1 MSLFNFFKKDKLDD
15 DQIGKNSTAGNSF
28 GIILREEMH
37 DKLTSAID
45 NKDFNE
51 IEMLMNAVTKD
62 NVPSIYLALNFEDAW
77 FPGKGYDRIVN
88 TMANNRLV
96 DVNETKDGKT
106 PLVMIAEACH
116 NSTGVYALMVES
128 LLDAGADPNKTD
140 GLGWSALA
148 YVINKHNVSPV
159 IIQKLIDAGADLN
172 LVVES
177 DDFIG
182 INKRS
187 ILGMAYYNSKD
198 FFAQLKEKG
207 AIMTTAEIEELKKRG
222 YPLEP

>member
-1 MSLFNFFKKDKLDD
+1 
-15 DQIGKNSTAGNSF
+15 
-28 GIILREEMH
+28 
-37 DKLTSAID
+37 
-45 NKDFNE
+45 
-51 IEMLMNAVTKD
+51 MNAVTKD

-88 TMANNRLV
+88 TIANNRLV

-106 PLVMIAEACH
+106 PLTMIAEACH
-116 NSTGVYALMVES
+116 NSTGIYALMVES

-140 GLGWSALA
+140 SLGWSALA

-159 IIQKLIDAGADLN
+159 IIQKLIDAGSDLN
-172 LVVES
+172 LIVES

-207 AIMTTAEIEELKKRG
+207 ATMTTAEIEELQKRG
-222 YPLEP
+222 YPLQP

>member
-1 MSLFNFFKKDKLDD
+1 MSLFDFFKKDKQDD
-15 DQIGKNSTAGNSF
+15 RTEKNCTAGNPSAV
-28 GIILREEMH
+28 ILREEMH
-37 DKLTSAID
+37 DKLASAID
-45 NKDFNE
+45 NKDFIE
-51 IEMLMNAVTKD
+51 IERLMNAVTKD
-62 NVPSIYLALNFEDAW
+62 NVPSIYLALNFDDAW

-88 TMANNRLV
+88 TMVNNRLV
-96 DVNETKDGKT
+96 DVNEIKDGKT
-106 PLVMIAEACH
+106 PLIMIAEACH
-116 NSTGVYALMVES
+116 NSTGIYALMVES
-128 LLDAGADPNKTD
+128 LLDAGADPSKTD
-140 GLGWSALA
+140 NLGWSALA

-159 IIQKLIDAGADLN
+159 IIQKLIDTGSDLN

-207 AIMTTAEIEELKKRG
+207 ATMTTAEIEELQKRD

>member
-1 MSLFNFFKKDKLDD
+1 VSLFYFFKKDKQDD
-15 DQIGKNSTAGNSF
+15 RTEKNSTAGNPSAV
-28 GIILREEMH
+28 ILREEMH
-37 DKLTSAID
+37 NKLASAID
-45 NKDFNE
+45 NKDFIE
-51 IEMLMNAVTKD
+51 IEGLMNFVTID

-96 DVNETKDGKT
+96 DVNETKEGKT
-106 PLVMIAEACH
+106 PLIMIAEACH
-116 NSTGVYALMVES
+116 NSTGIYALMVES

-140 GLGWSALA
+140 SLGWSALA

-159 IIQKLIDAGADLN
+159 IIQKLIDAGSDLN

-207 AIMTTAEIEELKKRG
+207 ASMTTAEIEELQKRG

>member
-1 MSLFNFFKKDKLDD
+1 MSLFNFFKNDKQDD
-15 DQIGKNSTAGNSF
+15 RIVKNTTAGNPSAVVS
-28 GIILREEMH
+28 REEMQ
-37 DKLTSAID
+37 DKLASAID

-51 IEMLMNAVTKD
+51 IEALMNAVTKD

-88 TMANNRLV
+88 TMANTKLV
-96 DVNETKDGKT
+96 DVNETKEGKT
-106 PLVMIAEACH
+106 PLIMIAEACH

-140 GLGWSALA
+140 SLGWSALA

-159 IIQKLIDAGADLN
+159 IIQKLINTGSDLN

-207 AIMTTAEIEELKKRG
+207 ATMTTAEIEELEKRG
-222 YPLEP
+222 YSLEP

>member
-1 MSLFNFFKKDKLDD
+1 MSLFDFFKKDKQDD
-15 DQIGKNSTAGNSF
+15 RTEKNSTAGNPSAV
-28 GIILREEMH
+28 ILREEMH
-37 DKLTSAID
+37 DKLASAID
-45 NKDFNE
+45 NNDFIE
-51 IEMLMNAVTKD
+51 IERLMNAVTKD
-62 NVPSIYLALNFEDAW
+62 NVPSIYLALNFDDAW

-106 PLVMIAEACH
+106 PLIMIAEACH
-116 NSTGVYALMVES
+116 NSTGIYALMVEL
-128 LLDAGADPNKTD
+128 LLDAGADPSKTD
-140 GLGWSALA
+140 NLGWSALA

-159 IIQKLIDAGADLN
+159 IIQKLIDTGSDLN

-207 AIMTTAEIEELKKRG
+207 ATMTTAEIEELQKRD

>member
-1 MSLFNFFKKDKLDD
+1 VSLFDFFKKDKQDD
-15 DQIGKNSTAGNSF
+15 RTEKNSTAGNPSAV
-28 GIILREEMH
+28 ILREEMH
-37 DKLTSAID
+37 NKLASAID
-45 NKDFNE
+45 NKDFIE
-51 IEMLMNAVTKD
+51 IEGLMNFVTID

-96 DVNETKDGKT
+96 DVNETKEGKT
-106 PLVMIAEACH
+106 PLIMIAEACH
-116 NSTGVYALMVES
+116 NSTGIYALMVES

-140 GLGWSALA
+140 SLGWSALA

-159 IIQKLIDAGADLN
+159 IIQKLIDAGSDLN

-207 AIMTTAEIEELKKRG
+207 ASMTTAEIEELQKRG